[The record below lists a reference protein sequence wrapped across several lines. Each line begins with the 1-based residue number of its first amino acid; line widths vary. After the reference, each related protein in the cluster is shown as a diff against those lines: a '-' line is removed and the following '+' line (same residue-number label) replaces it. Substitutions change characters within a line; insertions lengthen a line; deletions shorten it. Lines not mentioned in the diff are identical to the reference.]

1 MIVLFSFTVT
11 EFIRASDFSD
21 IVVSIKFNPEDD
33 AFEIGAHKIAKITT
47 IKVVFVLLIISNQL
61 VVICE
66 LLEYIPE

>member
-11 EFIRASDFSD
+11 EFIRASDLCD

-33 AFEIGAHKIAKITT
+33 AFAIGAHKIAKITT
-47 IKVVFVLLIISNQL
+47 IKVVFVLLIISNQS

-66 LLEYIPE
+66 LLEYIAE